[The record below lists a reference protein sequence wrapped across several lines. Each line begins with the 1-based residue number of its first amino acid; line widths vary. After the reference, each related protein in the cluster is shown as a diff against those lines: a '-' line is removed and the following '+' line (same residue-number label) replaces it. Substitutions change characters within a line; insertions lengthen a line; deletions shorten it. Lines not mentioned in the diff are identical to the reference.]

1 MLIISSYN
9 ELDIEKK
16 CQNRPGLIYHWVR
29 KINRE
34 SYRTGDL
41 PILAVNGMSIFVP
54 NDNDA
59 FSDTNDD
66 GQCHLTDILGSY
78 GRTVF
83 HEKMF

>member
-1 MLIISSYN
+1 MGSLIFN
-9 ELDIEKK
+9 
-16 CQNRPGLIYHWVR
+16 HWVR

-66 GQCHLTDILGSY
+66 GQCHLTD
-78 GRTVF
+78 
-83 HEKMF
+83 KQ